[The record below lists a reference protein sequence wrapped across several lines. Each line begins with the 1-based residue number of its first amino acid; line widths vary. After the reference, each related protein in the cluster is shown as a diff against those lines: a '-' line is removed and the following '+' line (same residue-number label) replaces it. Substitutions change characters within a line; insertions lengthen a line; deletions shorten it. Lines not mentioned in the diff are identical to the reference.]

1 MHDAA
6 VQVLDLGVVLLNAE
20 GKIEIVNRWISS
32 HGRLSPSVMGMSLV
46 EAFGDAIDPRLL
58 QVVDDALNRG
68 RSNRLSHAFH
78 PMPLPLYPL
87 RGAATERI
95 HQSID
100 VSALSSSAGRQC
112 LLQIRDMSETIRREA
127 LLKLQARQLAEE
139 LARLKQAQEDLA
151 RHSLRFREMARLAPV
166 GLFETDMQ
174 GRLTYCN
181 DRGQELLGLNFPADL
196 GSNWT
201 SALAAEEAEA
211 FHRRWKAATESA
223 TRLTEE
229 FQISKGRDERW
240 LRLEAGPIRDTNQVP
255 VGFICTLMDVT
266 ELQQR
271 AQRHEHRANHD
282 NLTGLPNRGRFEQ
295 RLRAALAGA
304 QSLSGELA
312 IVYLDLDGFKAIN
325 DEHGHAAGDQV
336 LQQVGS
342 RLRKLLRAEDLVA
355 RLGGD
360 EFAILFP
367 EAPPE
372 KDVNHLL
379 SKLSQSISR
388 PMTLAL
394 NGTHA
399 SVQVGCSMGVARFP
413 RQGEGIE
420 ALLAQADRAMYE
432 HKLSRK
438 RTDDDISGLID
449 QLNGMKGRHA

>member
-1 MHDAA
+1 MQVAA
-6 VQVLDLGVVLLNAE
+6 LQMLDLGVVLLSAD
-20 GKIEIVNRWISS
+20 GKIEVFNRWVGA
-32 HGRLSPSVMGMSLV
+32 HARLNDSVLGMSLT
-46 EAFGDAIDPRLL
+46 EAFGAAIDPRLL
-58 QVVDDALNRG
+58 QVVEEALSRG

-87 RGAATERI
+87 RGVATDRI

-100 VSALSSSAGRQC
+100 VSALNSGAGRQC

-139 LARLKQAQEDLA
+139 LSRLKQAQEELA

-181 DRGQELLGLNFPADL
+181 DRGQELLGLTFPADL

-201 SALAAEEAEA
+201 SALVAGEAEA

-229 FQISKGRDERW
+229 FQVSTGRDERW
-240 LRLEAGPIRDTNQVP
+240 LRLEAGPIRDSSQTP

-271 AQRHEHRANHD
+271 AQRHEYRANHD
-282 NLTGLPNRGRFEQ
+282 VLTGLPNRGRFEQ

-304 QSLSGELA
+304 QTLSGELA

-325 DEHGHAAGDQV
+325 DQHGHAAGDQV
-336 LQQVGS
+336 LQQVS
-342 RLRKLLRAEDLVA
+342 TRLRKLLRAEDLVA

-372 KDVNHLL
+372 KDVKLLL
-379 SKLSQSISR
+379 SKLSHAISL

-394 NGTHA
+394 NGAHI
-399 SVQVGCSMGVARFP
+399 SVNVGCSMGVARFP
-413 RQGEGIE
+413 RQGDKID

-438 RTDDDISGLID
+438 RTDGSISDLID
-449 QLNGMKGRHA
+449 QLGGKSARPS